1 MHPSNETSGGR
12 SLLNETQPLEYI
24 RRVTCINLN
33 GGNATL
39 AALSNEAPPS
49 EQKSQSLI
57 SKFSTSLQL
66 PLFTVRSHRRRR
78 ERQSGRKSFIFNVS
92 RRRAPARA
100 ARRVLDCESV
110 EES

>member
-66 PLFTVRSHRRRR
+66 PLFTQQAQVIHTAGGKSVKVAGSH
-78 ERQSGRKSFIFNVS
+78 SYSM
-92 RRRAPARA
+92 
-100 ARRVLDCESV
+100 
-110 EES
+110 